1 MQINNTKTKKKKPL
15 ELISKDTK
23 DTAKIASDFVQKIV
37 TLMQEGSTNNNQYAC
52 VVGLSGNLGT
62 GKTTFTQTVA
72 KILGIKDKVISPTFV
87 IMKRYGLK
95 NKVFK
100 NFFHL
105 DAYRLKNEKELT
117 VLNWQEI
124 ISNPENLVFVE
135 WPELIKKGMPKK
147 HHKIKISHTKEGH
160 RKFKIF

>member
-1 MQINNTKTKKKKPL
+1 MKINKIKTKNLKSF
-15 ELISKDTK
+15 EVISKNTE
-23 DTAKIASDFVQKIV
+23 DTAKIANDFINIITSPQPLSSKSMGAI
-37 TLMQEGSTNNNQYAC
+37 

-72 KILGIKDKVISPTFV
+72 KSLGIKNKVISPTFV
-87 IMKRYGLK
+87 IMKRYAFK
-95 NKVFK
+95 YKRFK

-105 DAYRLKNEKELT
+105 DAYRLKNEKELI

-124 ISNPENLVFVE
+124 ISNPENIVFVE

-147 HHKIKISHTKEGH
+147 HHKIKISHTKEGY
-160 RKFKIF
+160 RKFKIL

>member
-1 MQINNTKTKKKKPL
+1 MKINNTKTQKQKPL
-15 ELISKDTK
+15 EVFSKDIK
-23 DTAKIASDFVQKIV
+23 DTAKIATDFVNIIIPLQSLSLINRKA
-37 TLMQEGSTNNNQYAC
+37 T

-72 KILGIKDKVISPTFV
+72 KSLGIKDKVISPTFV

-100 NFFHL
+100 NLFHL

-117 VLNWQEI
+117 VLNWEEI